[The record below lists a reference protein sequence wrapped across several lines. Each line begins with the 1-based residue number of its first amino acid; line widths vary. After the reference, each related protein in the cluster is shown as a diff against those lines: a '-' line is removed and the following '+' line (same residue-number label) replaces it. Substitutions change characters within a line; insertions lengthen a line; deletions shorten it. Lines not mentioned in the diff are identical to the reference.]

1 MTDIPAG
8 TVHPAFDKACAAKI
22 AEACSGTDY
31 EANGS
36 KLDVVIAGMLT
47 ALGMTETLAAF
58 DRVLRY

>member
-1 MTDIPAG
+1 MIDAG

-22 AEACSGTDY
+22 AEACSGHDY
-31 EANGS
+31 ERNGS
-36 KLDVVIAGMLT
+36 ALDAVIAGMLV